1 MSKEPKQ
8 TTGSTPAPASGE
20 HAPGT
25 HAPAGPPPRIGWLS
39 SGRDPA
45 ARTLLREVMERAARD
60 QLPLHIAL
68 VFCDRERGESA
79 ESDAFLS
86 LAAHL
91 DLPVATLSSAASWEA
106 FRAGAPQTTDVDR
119 NAWRAAFHEE
129 ALRLLEPHQLDVLV
143 LAGYMLIVSPAMC
156 ARHAMLN
163 LHPALP
169 GGPTGS
175 WQEVIW
181 ELLRRGAKE
190 TGAMIHLVTPDLDRG
205 PVVSFDRFP
214 IRGGAFDPLWEA
226 FGSKVTARGLDTIM
240 QEEGEAEPLFALIRS
255 TGEAREIPLLYRTVA
270 QFVLGRLRAAHGHV
284 LSSTPLPMDLTA
296 EVEREVGT

>member
-1 MSKEPKQ
+1 M
-8 TTGSTPAPASGE
+8 
-20 HAPGT
+20 
-25 HAPAGPPPRIGWLS
+25 PAGPAPRIGWLS

-45 ARTLLREVMERAARD
+45 ARTLLREVAERAARD
-60 QLPLHIAL
+60 RLTLHIAL

-79 ESDAFLS
+79 DSDAFLD
-86 LAAHL
+86 LAGDL
-91 DLPVATLSSAASWEA
+91 DLPVAALSSAASWQA
-106 FRAGAPQTTDVDR
+106 FRAGAPETADVDR
-119 NAWRAAFHEE
+119 DAWRAAFHEE
-129 ALRLLEPHQLDVLV
+129 ALHLLEPHRLDVLV

-175 WQEVIW
+175 WQQVIW
-181 ELLRRGAKE
+181 ELLRRDASE
-190 TGAMIHLVTPDLDRG
+190 TGAMIHLVTPELDRG

-226 FGSKVTARGLDTIM
+226 FDGKLAAGGLAAIIE
-240 QEEGEAEPLFALIRS
+240 EEGEAEPLFALIRS

-270 QFVLGRLRAAHGHV
+270 QFVRGRLRAAHGHV
-284 LSSTPLPMDLTA
+284 LSTTPLPMDLTA
-296 EVEREVGT
+296 EVELEDGS